1 MDTGARERGTDRAE
15 PETIHP
21 DGAGQQPD
29 LQLSDHGDQG
39 LPPVPRR
46 HTPDLR
52 MHAANNGR
60 GMYFDRQT
68 SRHSAS
74 RSKTKKI
81 HRLTA
86 LVALLAV
93 TLVMVSMGWI
103 MAWAK
108 LKKVES
114 DNLSLDV
121 NLRQTG
127 GQLESLKARLLEREA
142 AVQAMVEK
150 RIPGLSL
157 LEYNKVIGLNDKY
170 VQNIRFA
177 EAGTSNSRAIEYH
190 VIVKNDTSD
199 LVSPKVKIFLFDQ
212 FGIETGF
219 AKLKSPDRTDDG
231 RSEELQPGETRSYT
245 GRMDIK
251 RQAVSKFFLV
261 QVQ

>member
-1 MDTGARERGTDRAE
+1 MDTGIKEQGADRAE
-15 PETIHP
+15 PDLLDP
-21 DGAGQQPD
+21 DGPGQRPAAHPSNPD
-29 LQLSDHGDQG
+29 DLALAP
-39 LPPVPRR
+39 LPRSHAPS
-46 HTPDLR
+46 LR

-60 GMYFDRQT
+60 GMYRDRQG
-68 SRHSAS
+68 SRHTAS

-86 LVALLAV
+86 LAALLAV
-93 TLVMVSMGWI
+93 ALVVVSMGWI

-114 DNLSLDV
+114 DALSLDV

-127 GQLESLKARLLEREA
+127 DQIQSLKAQLLEREA

-157 LEYNKVIGLNDKY
+157 LKFNKVIDLKDKY
-170 VQNIRFA
+170 VANVRFT
-177 EAGTSNSRAIEYH
+177 EAGTANAKAIEYH
-190 VIVKNDTSD
+190 VILKNDTAD

-219 AKLKSPDRTDDG
+219 AKLKSPESADDP
-231 RSEELQPGETRSYT
+231 SSDELQPGETRSYT
-245 GRMDIK
+245 GKMDIE

-261 QVQ
+261 QIE